1 MKNSATQ
8 GASASQLSPQGRRNL
23 PTGAGPG
30 LGSSALLLPVLHVS
44 PYAQD
49 ALARWVSPGLSFSFL
64 ALASAWLFFASRLT
78 YNATQFPCGT
88 MAVGHE

>member
-8 GASASQLSPQGRRNL
+8 GASASQLSPGWRNL
-23 PTGAGPG
+23 PTRADRG
-30 LGSSALLLPVLHVS
+30 LGSSALLLP
-44 PYAQD
+44 
-49 ALARWVSPGLSFSFL
+49 LARCVVPGPSFSFL

-88 MAVGHE
+88 MVVGHE